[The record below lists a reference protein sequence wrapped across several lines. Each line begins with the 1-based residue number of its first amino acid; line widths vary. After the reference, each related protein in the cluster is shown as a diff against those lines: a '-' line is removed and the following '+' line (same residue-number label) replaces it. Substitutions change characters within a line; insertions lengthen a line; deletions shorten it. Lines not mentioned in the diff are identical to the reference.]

1 MSVSASGPPKP
12 APKPKP
18 SSSYVLSTD
27 RETSSIPRYIS
38 SNPPD
43 NAAVAA
49 ASCSQSSNWVYPS
62 PSQFFTALERK
73 NRNPDAADMDIVVPI
88 HNAVNERTWKQVL
101 EWEEEA
107 APDAVNKVKLVSF
120 KGRPN
125 DRTPRAWFK
134 VLLGY
139 QAPFDRHDW
148 TIDRDGKRIRYV
160 IDFYTGRGGQ
170 PAALPAGPTL
180 PLQLAFYLDVR
191 PAFDDFESIR
201 MRFRHGLNSLV
212 GLTGPPKQTK
222 LG

>member
-1 MSVSASGPPKP
+1 MSLNWLFGPSRVAETPSSAHTARPAGLDSDEAAKCPVDHSTRSRWLAAQKSGSEASTTHPFSKMSVSASGPPKP

-134 VLLGY
+134 VLLG
-139 QAPFDRHDW
+139 
-148 TIDRDGKRIRYV
+148 
-160 IDFYTGRGGQ
+160 
-170 PAALPAGPTL
+170 
-180 PLQLAFYLDVR
+180 
-191 PAFDDFESIR
+191 
-201 MRFRHGLNSLV
+201 
-212 GLTGPPKQTK
+212 
-222 LG
+222 